1 MAFEGRYYFGY
12 SDVLRNGTKYQGNP
26 THSPLDNINVSM
38 AFYYR
43 LSKEGIRAEP
53 SKGVARRMQEAEMR
67 RAERLIEK
75 AKKHGD
81 SLGAADL
88 SADSLPSGLRQA
100 LPDSLQRM
108 LPDSLQRQK
117 PEKRKTKREK
127 TKKEY
132 PAPAG
137 TPGQTAGQP
146 TIKETES
153 IQESQKTDKK

>member
-1 MAFEGRYYFGY
+1 MMMA
-12 SDVLRNGTKYQGNP
+12 
-26 THSPLDNINVSM
+26 
-38 AFYYR
+38 
-43 LSKEGIRAEP
+43 
-53 SKGVARRMQEAEMR
+53 MQEAEMR
-67 RAERLIEK
+67 RAEKLIEK

-81 SLGAADL
+81 SLDAAGL